1 MMTRPLGL
9 YLASRFC
16 AGTAMSLLRASLL
29 WQLWSLTKSEAMTGL
44 LGLAMVIPGAG
55 LALVGGA
62 VADARDRRR
71 VIQTAQGLA
80 LCLSLALCATT
91 MAGVVVPAVIYALAA
106 GLAACAAFE
115 NPSRAA
121 LLAQVVERD
130 VLPRAVTWGS
140 TVQALAFA
148 TGPVVAGAVI
158 ASADV
163 AAAYACHAGLLLTSI
178 VLLFFVDI
186 VVPATRR
193 AASWAA
199 VQEGLRFVW
208 NNPILLS
215 CMALDLV
222 AVVLGGASALL
233 PVFADSVLV
242 VGADG
247 YGMLAAALDVGA
259 LTMSIVLLR
268 LPPLRRAG
276 ALLLGAVVVYGACT
290 IAFGLSRSFPL
301 SLLVYGL
308 CGAADQVSVVL
319 RQSAVQLSTPDELR
333 GRVSAVNMIF
343 IVSSNQLSVLS
354 SGLVA
359 SVIGAPSAVVVGGS
373 GVVVV
378 ALAVALFVPTLRRF
392 RL

>member
-1 MMTRPLGL
+1 MMTRSLRL

-29 WQLWSLTKSEAMTGL
+29 WHVWDLTKSEAMTGA

-71 VIQTAQGLA
+71 VVQVAQAVA
-80 LCLSLALCATT
+80 LCVSLTLWAATSLG
-91 MAGVVVPAVIYALAA
+91 MVVPAVVYALAA
-106 GLAACAAFE
+106 ALAACAAFE

-140 TVQALAFA
+140 TIQALSFA
-148 TGPVVAGAVI
+148 TGPAVAGLVI
-158 ASADV
+158 AAADV
-163 AAAYACHAGLLLTSI
+163 ATAYACHAAFLAVSI
-178 VLLFFVDI
+178 VVLHFVEV

-199 VQEGLRFVW
+199 VKEGLRFVW
-208 NNPILLS
+208 RNPILLS
-215 CMALDLV
+215 CMTLDLV
-222 AVVLGGASALL
+222 AVVLGGATALL
-233 PVFADSVLV
+233 PIFADEVLQ
-242 VGADG
+242 VGAHG
-247 YGMLAAALDVGA
+247 YGVLAAALDVGA
-259 LTMSIVLLR
+259 LVMSVILLR

-276 ALLLGAVVVYGACT
+276 ALLLTAVVVYGAAT
-290 IAFGLSRSFPL
+290 IAFGLSRSFPV
-301 SLLVYGL
+301 SLLLYGL

-319 RQSAVQLSTPDELR
+319 RQSAVQLATPDELR

-343 IVSSNQLSVLS
+343 IVSSNQLSVLE

-359 SVIGAPSAVVVGGS
+359 SLIGAPATTVVGGCGVVLVATVVAVVVPS
-373 GVVVV
+373 
-378 ALAVALFVPTLRRF
+378 LRRF

>member
-29 WQLWSLTKSEAMTGL
+29 WHLWALTKSEAMTGL

-71 VIQTAQGLA
+71 VIQTAQSIASVVSLTLCVTTISGVIVPGLIYGLA
-80 LCLSLALCATT
+80 
-91 MAGVVVPAVIYALAA
+91 AA
-106 GLAACAAFE
+106 LAACAAFE
-115 NPSRAA
+115 NPSRSA

-130 VLPRAVTWGS
+130 ALPRAVTWGS

-158 ASADV
+158 ARADV
-163 AAAYACHAGLLLTSI
+163 ATAYACHVMLLLTSI

-199 VQEGLRFVW
+199 VVEGLRFVRD
-208 NNPILLS
+208 NPILLA

-233 PVFADSVLV
+233 PVFADSVLN
-242 VGADG
+242 VGASG

-259 LTMSIVLLR
+259 LAMSIVLLR

-276 ALLLGAVVVYGACT
+276 ALLLGAVIVYGVCT
-290 IAFGLSRSFPL
+290 IAFGLSRSFPM
-301 SLLVYGL
+301 SLLLYGL

-343 IVSSNQLSVLS
+343 IVSSNQLSVLE
-354 SGLVA
+354 SGVVA
-359 SVIGAPSAVVVGGS
+359 ALIGAPAAVVIGGS

-378 ALAVALFVPTLRRF
+378 ATFVAITVPALRRF

>member
-1 MMTRPLGL
+1 MTRPLAL

-29 WQLWSLTKSEAMTGL
+29 WQLWALTKSEAMTGL

-71 VIQTAQGLA
+71 VIQVAQGCA
-80 LCLSLALCATT
+80 LTLSLTLGALTFK
-91 MAGVVVPAVIYALAA
+91 GVVGPGAIYALAA
-106 GLAACAAFE
+106 ALAACAAFE

-121 LLAQVVERD
+121 LIAQVVERD
-130 VLPRAVTWGS
+130 ALPRAVTWGS

-148 TGPVVAGAVI
+148 TGPALAGAVI
-158 ASADV
+158 AKAEVSV
-163 AAAYACHAGLLLTSI
+163 AYGLHATLLFTSI
-178 VLLFFVDI
+178 VLLMFVDV

-199 VQEGLRFVW
+199 VKEGLRFVW
-208 NNPILLS
+208 ASPVLLS

-233 PVFADSVLV
+233 PVFADDVLA
-242 VGADG
+242 VGAEG
-247 YGMLAAALDVGA
+247 YGLLAAALDVGA
-259 LTMSIVLLR
+259 LCMSVVLLR

-276 ALLLGAVVVYGACT
+276 QLLLGAVVVYGLAT
-290 IAFGLSRSFPL
+290 IGFGLSRSFPL
-301 SLLVYGL
+301 SLALYAL

-319 RQSAVQLSTPDELR
+319 RQSAVQLATPDELR

-343 IVSSNQLSVLS
+343 IVSSNQLSVLE
-354 SGLVA
+354 SGVVA
-359 SVIGAPSAVVVGGS
+359 ALIGAPATVVVGGS
-373 GVVVV
+373 GVVLIGVVV
-378 ALAVALFVPTLRRF
+378 AIAVPTLRRF

>member
-29 WQLWSLTKSEAMTGL
+29 WHLWALTKSEAMTGL
-44 LGLAMVIPGAG
+44 LGLSMVIPGAG

-71 VIQTAQGLA
+71 VIQTAQSIASVVSLTLCVTTSSGVIVPGLIYGLA
-80 LCLSLALCATT
+80 
-91 MAGVVVPAVIYALAA
+91 AA
-106 GLAACAAFE
+106 LAACAAFE
-115 NPSRAA
+115 NPSRSA

-130 VLPRAVTWGS
+130 ALPRAVTWGS

-148 TGPVVAGAVI
+148 TGPVMAGAII
-158 ASADV
+158 AHAEV
-163 AAAYACHAGLLLTSI
+163 ATAYACHVALLLTSI

-199 VQEGLRFVW
+199 VVEGLRFVRD
-208 NNPILLS
+208 NPILLS

-233 PVFADSVLV
+233 PVFADSVLD
-242 VGADG
+242 VGASG

-259 LTMSIVLLR
+259 LAMSIMLLR

-276 ALLLGAVVVYGACT
+276 ALLLGAVIVYGVCT
-290 IAFGLSRSFPL
+290 IAFGLSRLFPL
-301 SLLVYGL
+301 SLLLYGL

-343 IVSSNQLSVLS
+343 IVSSNQLSVLE
-354 SGLVA
+354 SGVVA
-359 SVIGAPSAVVVGGS
+359 ALIGAPAAVVLGGT

-378 ALAVALFVPTLRRF
+378 ATVVAITVPALRRF